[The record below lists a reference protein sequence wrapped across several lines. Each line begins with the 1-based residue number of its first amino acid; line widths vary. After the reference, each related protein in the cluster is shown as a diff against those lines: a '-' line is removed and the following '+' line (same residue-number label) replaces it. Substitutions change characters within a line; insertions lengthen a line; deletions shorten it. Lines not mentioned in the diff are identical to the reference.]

1 MLDGLYYPD
10 ENISTVQDHA
20 FINTTMNYSK
30 KDINV
35 LHYRLGHPCN
45 NVLKQIC
52 RIFPYV
58 HNSCTNI
65 CDIFHYSKQHK
76 LPFPNSTTN
85 SDDYFDLIHVDIWG
99 VISISSI
106 HGHKYFLTMVDD
118 FSRHTWTFLMHSKG
132 ETRNLLLN
140 FVIYIKNQFKKDIK
154 VIRFDNGPKFK
165 YIDLYNKYG
174 IIHQRSCVG
183 TPQQNSIVERKHQH
197 VLNVTRSLLFQ
208 SNLPKCYW
216 SYVVNH
222 VVHLINIMPSAVLKN
237 KSPYEMLYQ
246 KPPTYLDL
254 KTFGCLCFAST
265 SDVNIS
271 KLDPRARKC
280 VFIGFK
286 NGIKGYI
293 LLDLK
298 TREIFISRNDLF
310 YETIFSFS
318 SMDNDTIE
326 KSMTQDLNFLNDS
339 RINIREDHV
348 YLSNPAE
355 ENQDD
360 DESITDVD
368 EDMVIK
374 DSNQGQIE
382 PA

>member
-1 MLDGLYYPD
+1 L
-10 ENISTVQDHA
+10 
-20 FINTTMNYSK
+20 
-30 KDINV
+30 
-35 LHYRLGHPCN
+35 
-45 NVLKQIC
+45 
-52 RIFPYV
+52 
-58 HNSCTNI
+58 
-65 CDIFHYSKQHK
+65 
-76 LPFPNSTTN
+76 
-85 SDDYFDLIHVDIWG
+85 
-99 VISISSI
+99 
-106 HGHKYFLTMVDD
+106 D
-118 FSRHTWTFLMHSKG
+118 FSHASKG

-154 VIRFDNGPKFK
+154 VIRSDNGPKFE

-174 IIHQRSCVG
+174 IIHQKSCVG
-183 TPQQNSIVERKHQH
+183 TPQQNSVVERKHQH
-197 VLNVTRSLLFQ
+197 LLNVTRSLLFQ

-222 VVHLINIMPSAVLKN
+222 VVHLINTMPSTILKD

-254 KTFGCLCFAST
+254 KTFGCLSFAST
-265 SDVNIS
+265 SDVNRS

-298 TREIFISRNDLF
+298 TREIFISKNVLF
-310 YETIFSFS
+310 YETIFPCS
-318 SMDNDTIE
+318 SMDNDTTE
-326 KSMTQDLNFLNDS
+326 KTIPQYLNFLNDS
-339 RINIREDHV
+339 RINTREDHV
-348 YLSNPAE
+348 YLNNPAE

-368 EDMVIK
+368 EDRVIN
-374 DSNQGQIE
+374 DSNQGQTE